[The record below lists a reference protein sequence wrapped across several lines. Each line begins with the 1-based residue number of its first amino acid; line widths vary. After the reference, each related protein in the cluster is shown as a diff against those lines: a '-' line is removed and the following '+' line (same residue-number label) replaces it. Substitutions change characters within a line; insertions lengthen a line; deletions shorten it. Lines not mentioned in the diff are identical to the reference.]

1 MSTPTKSASQQQERR
16 PGPEDMKGEQ
26 LPYPASQ
33 ADMDIAP
40 DSDLSNYKAAG
51 KLTGKVAIITGGDS
65 GIGRAVAIA
74 YAMEG
79 ANVAIAY
86 NVNDDDANKTKEMV
100 EARGGQCLPI
110 KMDVRK
116 PEECEAAVKQTVD
129 KFGKLNILVNNAAF
143 QMVRMNIEDLT
154 IKQFHETFET
164 NIFGYFHMFKAA
176 FPHLSEGDVIIN
188 SGSIVGKI
196 GKSFLVDYASSKGA
210 VHTFTKSL
218 AQTLAEKKIRVNAV
232 VPGPVWTPNI
242 PATMT
247 EDQVAS
253 FDDANAMK
261 RAAQPEE
268 LAPSY
273 VFLAAEDSS
282 FITGALIDV
291 TGGQLSN

>member
-1 MSTPTKSASQQQERR
+1 MAQAQERR
-16 PGPEDMKGEQ
+16 PTPDEMPAQQ
-26 LPYPASQ
+26 LDYPASQ
-33 ADMDIAP
+33 SDMAIAP

-51 KLTGKVAIITGGDS
+51 KLEGKVAIITGGDS
-65 GIGRAVAIA
+65 GIGRAVAMA

-79 ANVAIAY
+79 ASSAILY
-86 NVNDDDANKTKEMV
+86 NSVDEDAQKTKSLV
-100 EARGGQCLPI
+100 EEYGKDYGVECLPI
-110 KMDVRK
+110 KMDVRE
-116 PEECEAAVKQTVD
+116 PEACESAVEETVK

-143 QMVRMNIEDLT
+143 QMVRKNLEDLT

-176 FPHLSEGDVIIN
+176 FPHLEEGDVIIN
-188 SGSIVGKI
+188 TGSIVGKI
-196 GKSFLVDYASSKGA
+196 GKGFLVDYASSKGA

-218 AQTLAEKKIRVNAV
+218 AQSLAEKKIRVNAV
-232 VPGPVWTPNI
+232 IPGPVWTPNI

-247 EDQVAS
+247 KDQVS
-253 FDDANAMK
+253 EFDSANAME

-268 LAPSY
+268 LAPAY

-291 TGGQLSN
+291 TGGQLSS